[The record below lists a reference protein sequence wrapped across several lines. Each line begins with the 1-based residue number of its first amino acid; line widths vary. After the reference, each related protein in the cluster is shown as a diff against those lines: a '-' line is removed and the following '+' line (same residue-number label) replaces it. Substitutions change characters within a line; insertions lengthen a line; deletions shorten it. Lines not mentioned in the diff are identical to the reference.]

1 MGLFSKIQNPVFLK
15 EDSNAKKQLETLK
28 EIFPLLNK
36 EGQDKLSQN
45 IKRLEYGIEGEKN
58 IAFELKNSHMPMY
71 ILHDIFL
78 SDGELEAQ
86 IDYLIFTKKICFV
99 VECKNLIGNIKIT
112 NGGDFVR
119 LLDYRDNGKNKGIY
133 SPITQNRRHLEL
145 MKKME
150 KDRKKNILSKAVFD
164 QTFDKRYKS
173 IVVLANPQT
182 IIDYKYAKKEIRE
195 QIVRSDRLIEY
206 IKESYKESNIKE
218 VTDSKMLEW
227 ANFYLE
233 LHIEA
238 EKDYISKYDCYRVSQ
253 NENTVLESDIKKC
266 EDLERAEGRNLYS
279 KDNEIEKTEI
289 FQKLRAYRLRKSREE
304 KIKPYYIYNDSQL
317 KELIVKMPA
326 SLEELKKVNGFGEV
340 KAEKYGN
347 EILDILSEFADLD
360 F

>member
-1 MGLFSKIQNPVFLK
+1 MGLFSKMQNPVFLK

-28 EIFPLLNK
+28 DLLPLLNK
-36 EGQDKLSQN
+36 EGQEKLAQN
-45 IKRLEYGIEGEKN
+45 IKKLEYGIEGEKN

-71 ILHDIFL
+71 ILHDIYL

-119 LLDYRDNGKNKGIY
+119 LLDYRDKGKNKGIY
-133 SPITQNRRHLEL
+133 SPITQNRHHLEL
-145 MKKME
+145 MKKMK
-150 KDRKKNILSKAVFD
+150 KDSKRNILSKAVLD

-206 IKESYKESNIKE
+206 IKESNKESNLKE
-218 VTDSKMLEW
+218 VSDSQMLEW
-227 ANFYLE
+227 ANFYLG

-238 EKDYISKYDCYRVSQ
+238 EKDYMSKYDCYRISQ
-253 NENTVLESDIKKC
+253 NENTVVESNMKKC
-266 EDLERAEGRNLYS
+266 GNLEREEEKNFYS
-279 KDNEIEKTEI
+279 IDNEIEQSEI
-289 FQKLRAYRLRKSREE
+289 FQILKTFRLRKSREE
-304 KIKPYYIYNDSQL
+304 NIKPYYIYNDVQL
-317 KELIVKMPA
+317 KELIAKMPA

-340 KAEKYGN
+340 KTKKYGR
-347 EILDILSEFADLD
+347 EILDILSEFSD
-360 F
+360 